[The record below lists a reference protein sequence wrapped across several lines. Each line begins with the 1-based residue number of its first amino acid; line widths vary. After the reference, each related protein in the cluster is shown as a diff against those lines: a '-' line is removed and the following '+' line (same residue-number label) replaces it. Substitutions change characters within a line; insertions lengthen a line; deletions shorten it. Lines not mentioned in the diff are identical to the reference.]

1 MMTSLC
7 RWEQKLESPFPIGSG
22 EKAWLCHELGYC
34 YIEVEGFEKAREC
47 GEKSLEAAK
56 QTADKQ
62 WLLNASIL
70 VAQALCECSAAAAA
84 GPANQTALAPLATEV
99 ANIDYSLSS
108 YCLC

>member
-1 MMTSLC
+1 M
-7 RWEQKLESPFPIGSG
+7 
-22 EKAWLCHELGYC
+22 
-34 YIEVEGFEKAREC
+34 EGFEKAREC

-70 VAQALCECSAAAAA
+70 VAQALCEYSTAAAVAA
-84 GPANQTALAPLATEV
+84 GPANQTAVAPLATEV

-108 YCLC
+108 YCWC

>member
-1 MMTSLC
+1 M
-7 RWEQKLESPFPIGSG
+7 
-22 EKAWLCHELGYC
+22 
-34 YIEVEGFEKAREC
+34 EGFEKAREC

-84 GPANQTALAPLATEV
+84 AVAAGSANQTAVAPLATEV

-108 YCLC
+108 YCWC